1 MHDVFCSAHGY
12 ILSSVKGKSRAGNKI
27 IMAFGVFTGF
37 PLGPLQSLEE
47 SAVDRSDVTLYFF
60 ETGGSHFLQR

>member
-1 MHDVFCSAHGY
+1 
-12 ILSSVKGKSRAGNKI
+12 
-27 IMAFGVFTGF
+27 MAFGVFTGF

-47 SAVDRSDVTLYFF
+47 SAVDRSDVTHYFF

>member
-1 MHDVFCSAHGY
+1 
-12 ILSSVKGKSRAGNKI
+12 
-27 IMAFGVFTGF
+27 MAFGVFTGF

-60 ETGGSHFLQR
+60 ETGGSHFLLR